1 MQTASVKSVDELSAV
16 DAARRLNVDLN
27 RLYSLLRLGRIAARK
42 DERGEWR
49 VSSTSVEDRL
59 KMRERQHALGVAG

>member
-1 MQTASVKSVDELSAV
+1 MQTALVKSADELSAL

-27 RLYSLLRLGRIAARK
+27 RLYNLLRLGRLAARK

-49 VSSTSVEDRL
+49 VSVSSVEDRL
-59 KMRERQHALGVAG
+59 KMRERQHARAVAG